1 MFAIQL
7 PQRWPTGRGLMRS
20 RCPGHYQM
28 MPAPLQFAVRAAAH
42 ARFNESLGV
51 PQALLTEEELS
62 WDSEYS

>member
-1 MFAIQL
+1 
-7 PQRWPTGRGLMRS
+7 
-20 RCPGHYQM
+20 M

-42 ARFNESLGV
+42 ARFNESLAV